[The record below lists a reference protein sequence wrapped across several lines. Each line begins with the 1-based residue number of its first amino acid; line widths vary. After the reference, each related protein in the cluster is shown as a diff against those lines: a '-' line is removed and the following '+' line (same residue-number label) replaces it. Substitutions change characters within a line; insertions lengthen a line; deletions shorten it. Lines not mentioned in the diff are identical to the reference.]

1 MKKRIMPLVVA
12 LGIST
17 TLLPY
22 AVANGASNSAKIDQ
36 EIANMKKMKSA
47 AEQKAKDVQN
57 QLTQVQQEKQET
69 AKDIE
74 TLMNQ
79 VDSATAKLS
88 GLNVQI
94 ENTTEDLE
102 DNAKQLDEA
111 EKRVETRDELL
122 KKRMRIMY
130 ENGSVSY
137 LEVVLNSTSFSDFID
152 RMSALKSIVGQDKEI
167 LEANKKDR
175 ALVAEKKQ
183 QIEKQLAYVKNLY
196 AQTET
201 LKQDLLVKEKA
212 KEVKIASLSAEQQH
226 LEEISSD
233 QEQAIMEYAKKES
246 QLQAKKAADA
256 KAAAAAAAAAASKNS
271 SSFGGSSGSSGGGPA
286 TGSGGSMGYPLPKR
300 VSLSSGFGGRVDPI
314 NGSFA
319 GHTGIDMPSPQG
331 TDIYAAE
338 SGTVLVASEWSGYG
352 NCVIIDHGGGVWTL
366 YGHIRNGGIKVSK
379 GQSVKRGEKIAE
391 VGSTGRSTGNHL
403 HFEVRINSKPVNPS
417 SYIGY

>member
-1 MKKRIMPLVVA
+1 MKKRLMPLVVA

-36 EIANMKKMKSA
+36 EISNMKKMKSA

-74 TLMNQ
+74 TLMDQ
-79 VDSATAKLS
+79 LDSATAKLS

-102 DNAKQLDEA
+102 ENAKQLDEA

-196 AQTET
+196 AQTED

-226 LEEISSD
+226 LEEISSE

-256 KAAAAAAAAAASKNS
+256 KAAAAAAAASKNS
-271 SSFGGSSGSSGGGPA
+271 SFVSSGSGGGPA
-286 TGSGGSMGYPLPKR
+286 AGSGGSMGYPLPKR
-300 VSLSSGFGGRVDPI
+300 VSLSSGYGGRVDPI
-314 NGSFA
+314 NGSYA